1 MTDHVNTYPIQD
13 AAKMI
18 GIGPKKLFAFLREQ
32 KVLDKSNL
40 PYQRYIDQGYL
51 KVQLGHWNHVTVGT
65 RFYGRTEVTANGI
78 EWLSKLIE
86 KQRQQNEHH

>member
-1 MTDHVNTYPIQD
+1 MTGHVNTYPVQEV
-13 AAKMI
+13 AKLI

-51 KVQLGHWNHVTVGT
+51 KVHRGHWNHITVGT
-65 RFYGRTEVTANGI
+65 KFYGRTEVTPNGI

-86 KQRQQNEHH
+86 KNKSHEH